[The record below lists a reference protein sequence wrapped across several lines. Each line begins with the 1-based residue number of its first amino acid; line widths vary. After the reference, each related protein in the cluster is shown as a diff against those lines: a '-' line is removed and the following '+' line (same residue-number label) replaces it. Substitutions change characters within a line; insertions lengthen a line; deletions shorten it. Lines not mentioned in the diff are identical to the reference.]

1 MNASA
6 GRALAGWVHVWARAR
21 GRARGRAQ
29 VRSHPKCLDMASV
42 KLIGWSGL
50 KAALHG
56 IQMHGSAAA

>member
-21 GRARGRAQ
+21 GRAQ
-29 VRSHPKCLDMASV
+29 VRSHPKCIDMASV

-56 IQMHGSAAA
+56 IEMHGSAAA